1 VFSDDFHVLSKIKE
15 KSIKII
21 IKLFKQKTLLKNI
34 LYHNTKHAIKK
45 ISSRKTFLVTFLKK

>member
-1 VFSDDFHVLSKIKE
+1 VFSDDFHVLSKLKE

-45 ISSRKTFLVTFLKK
+45 IGSRKTFLVTFLKK